1 MLIGYAYEE
10 QWYSFI
16 GKQHFNYNHKST
28 SIFCSFLWQQAIPF
42 DSVQLFLSDYLKKIF
57 ETLPS
62 ASNDWRTC
70 LQWIIDLQR
79 GQSVKALTLS
89 VQAQSALSSI
99 SHLYSLFI
107 LLLPCGLYSSECL
120 HDIGNWKSVFTVSC
134 LHFVMV
140 IWNCVLCFKNKC
152 SW

>member
-28 SIFCSFLWQQAIPF
+28 SICCSFLWQQAIPF

-89 VQAQSALSSI
+89 VQARSALSSI

-107 LLLPCGLYSSECL
+107 LLLPCGLYSSRVPLWHWKLKICIHCFMSSL
-120 HDIGNWKSVFTVSC
+120 CHGNLK
-134 LHFVMV
+134 
-140 IWNCVLCFKNKC
+140 LCTLFQK
-152 SW
+152 

>member
-70 LQWIIDLQR
+70 LSELLTFRGVNLWRPWPWVFRPSSLVINFSFVFIIYFVVALWIVLFRVPLWHWKLKICIHCFMSSFCHGNLI
-79 GQSVKALTLS
+79 LCTLF
-89 VQAQSALSSI
+89 Q
-99 SHLYSLFI
+99 
-107 LLLPCGLYSSECL
+107 
-120 HDIGNWKSVFTVSC
+120 K
-134 LHFVMV
+134 
-140 IWNCVLCFKNKC
+140 
-152 SW
+152 

>member
-42 DSVQLFLSDYLKKIF
+42 DSDFSFFLSDYLKKIF

-79 GQSVKALTLS
+79 GQSEGLDLECSGPVSLVINFSFVFIIYFVVALWIVLFR
-89 VQAQSALSSI
+89 VPLWHWKLKICIHCFMSSFC
-99 SHLYSLFI
+99 HGNLI
-107 LLLPCGLYSSECL
+107 LCTSFQ
-120 HDIGNWKSVFTVSC
+120 K
-134 LHFVMV
+134 
-140 IWNCVLCFKNKC
+140 
-152 SW
+152 

>member
-70 LQWIIDLQR
+70 LSELLTFRGVNLWRPWPWVFRPVSLVINFSFVFIIYFVVALWIVLFRVPLWHWKLKICIHCFM
-79 GQSVKALTLS
+79 
-89 VQAQSALSSI
+89 SSFC
-99 SHLYSLFI
+99 HGNLI
-107 LLLPCGLYSSECL
+107 LCTSFQ
-120 HDIGNWKSVFTVSC
+120 K
-134 LHFVMV
+134 
-140 IWNCVLCFKNKC
+140 
-152 SW
+152 

>member
-42 DSVQLFLSDYLKKIF
+42 DSDFSFFLSDYLKKIF

-70 LQWIIDLQR
+70 LSELLTFR
-79 GQSVKALTLS
+79 GVNLWRPWPWVFRPRQPCHQFLICIHYLFCCCPVDCTL
-89 VQAQSALSSI
+89 QSASMTLEI
-99 SHLYSLFI
+99 ENLYSLFHVFI
-107 LLLPCGLYSSECL
+107 L
-120 HDIGNWKSVFTVSC
+120 
-134 LHFVMV
+134 
-140 IWNCVLCFKNKC
+140 

>member
-89 VQAQSALSSI
+89 VQAPVSLVINFSFVFIIYFVVALWIVLFKSASMTLEI
-99 SHLYSLFI
+99 ENLYSLFHVII
-107 LLLPCGLYSSECL
+107 L
-120 HDIGNWKSVFTVSC
+120 
-134 LHFVMV
+134 
-140 IWNCVLCFKNKC
+140 

>member
-28 SIFCSFLWQQAIPF
+28 SICCSFLWQQAIPF

-79 GQSVKALTLS
+79 VNLWRPWPWVFRPRQPCHQFLICIHYLFCCCPVDCTL
-89 VQAQSALSSI
+89 Q
-99 SHLYSLFI
+99 
-107 LLLPCGLYSSECL
+107 ECL
-120 HDIGNWKSVFTVSC
+120 YDIGNWKSVFTVSC

>member
-89 VQAQSALSSI
+89 VQAPSALSSI

-107 LLLPCGLYSSECL
+107 LLLPCGLYSSRVL
-120 HDIGNWKSVFTVSC
+120 YDIGNWKSVFTVSC

>member
-89 VQAQSALSSI
+89 VQARSALSSI

-120 HDIGNWKSVFTVSC
+120 YDIGNWKSVFTVSC
-134 LHFVMV
+134 HHFVMV
-140 IWNCVLCFKNKC
+140 IWYCVLCFKNKC